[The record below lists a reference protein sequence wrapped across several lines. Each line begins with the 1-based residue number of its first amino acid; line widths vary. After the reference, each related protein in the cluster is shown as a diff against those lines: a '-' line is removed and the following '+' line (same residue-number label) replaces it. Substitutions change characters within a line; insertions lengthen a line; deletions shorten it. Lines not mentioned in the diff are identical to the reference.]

1 MSQKIEGTLSTSAT
15 HRTSSVRTKS
25 ASGASEEGQ
34 SREVGAT
41 AATDSLRLTGEA
53 SGLQNIQR
61 ELAAAPAVDKQRV
74 EAVRTALQNGSYTIN
89 PEAIASRMI
98 DMDRQLRA

>member
-1 MSQKIEGTLSTSAT
+1 MSQKIEGSLSTSAT
-15 HRTSSVRTKS
+15 LRTSSVRTKS
-25 ASGASEEGQ
+25 ASGASEEDQ
-34 SREVGAT
+34 SRAVGAT

-61 ELAAAPAVDKQRV
+61 KLAAAPAVDTQRV
-74 EAVRTALQNGSYTIN
+74 EAVRSALQNGSYKIN

-98 DMDRQLRA
+98 DMDRQLGA